1 MLEYTVKE
9 YEKEDY
15 DQQRCDVD
23 AMPREELADSIRGIA
38 RGWLPDYNFTGKEDD
53 FDAHKLQMIM
63 CRVAEILES
72 ESAESNLLEE
82 ALEIQKGYQALI
94 KNKQFTKK
102 AVCNL
107 VIPFRDRHRLTDLQ
121 ALRIARNELSVYEI
135 ISLLKRGKVDYD
147 KSNY

>member
-15 DQQRCDVD
+15 DQQRCDVYT
-23 AMPREELADSIRGIA
+23 MPREELADSIRGIA

-82 ALEIQKGYQALI
+82 ILEVQKGYWALI
-94 KNKQFTKK
+94 QNKHLTKK
-102 AVCNL
+102 AMCNL
-107 VIPFRDRHRLTDLQ
+107 VVPFRDRYGFTDLQ
-121 ALRIARNELSVYEI
+121 AVRIARNELTISEI